1 MSYILEALKKSDK
14 KRQQDESVSTLH
26 QTHPIP
32 PAIKRE
38 KSKRD
43 LQIKLSVVVILLLI
57 GLISYRLIIKPPL
70 PIDED
75 PLVNKPSGPPAE
87 VQTTTN
93 TPAPIP
99 ELRPGNKKIL
109 IAAPD
114 TDSDI
119 ILEPKPLTPI
129 ESPTPVAPQ
138 QPEDTTPYLEELPLS
153 FQDTVPKFKLA
164 GHVFSPD
171 PKMRLIMINNKIVRE
186 GETLGDSLILHEITR
201 DGVILDKNAERFRL
215 KAY

>member
-26 QTHPIP
+26 QTHPVP

-43 LQIKLSVVVILLLI
+43 LQIKLSVMVILLLI
-57 GLISYRLIIKPPL
+57 GLICYRLFNRPPL
-70 PIDED
+70 PISED
-75 PLVNKPSGPPAE
+75 PIVNKPSGLPAE
-87 VQTTTN
+87 VQTITN

-99 ELRPGNKKIL
+99 ELHPGNKKVR

-114 TDSDI
+114 GDTDV
-119 ILEPKPLTPI
+119 ILEPQPLTTIEPLTP
-129 ESPTPVAPQ
+129 TALL
-138 QPEDTTPYLEELPLS
+138 QPEDTTPYLEDLPLS

-171 PKMRLIMINNKIVRE
+171 PEMRMIMINNKIVRE
-186 GETLGDSLILHEITR
+186 GEILGDGFILYKITR
-201 DGVILDKNAERFRL
+201 DGVILDKNTERFRL